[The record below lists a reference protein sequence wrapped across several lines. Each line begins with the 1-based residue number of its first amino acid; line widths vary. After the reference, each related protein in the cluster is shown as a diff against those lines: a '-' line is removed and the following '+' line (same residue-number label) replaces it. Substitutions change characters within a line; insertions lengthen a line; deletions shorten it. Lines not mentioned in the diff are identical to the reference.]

1 MTKFQQ
7 KFEITNNRD
16 NFILSKDVEFWV
28 NQTKEVSYMKF
39 VMELKKYCVSNHY
52 TGVENKRK
60 RINKVLIMGWSGL
73 KYTST
78 NITMEDKE
86 VDCELVEL

>member
-1 MTKFQQ
+1 
-7 KFEITNNRD
+7 
-16 NFILSKDVEFWV
+16 
-28 NQTKEVSYMKF
+28 
-39 VMELKKYCVSNHY
+39 
-52 TGVENKRK
+52 VENKRK